1 MDENTL
7 KELRQLVDEIMYS
20 STKKDAHCPLKRLEF
35 KSSELKGNIDPYLS
49 GKLSEVISFAQEAS
63 GRVKSKQHWISCV
76 EECWIAFENGVKR
89 KRGN

>member
-20 STKKDAHCPLKRLEF
+20 STKKDAHYPLKRLEF
-35 KSSELKGNIDPYLS
+35 KSSELKGNINPYLS

-63 GRVKSKQHWISCV
+63 GRVRNKQHWISCV
-76 EECWIAFENGVKR
+76 EQCWYVFERGVKR
-89 KRGN
+89 EN